1 MALIESLDDSRVKKL
16 KSLKYGANKPLVT
29 KDINKTPSQQ
39 GLGLEA
45 SRRIDDLER
54 MTKFFASPSGLKYLG
69 NETLLNSIGIQD
81 RLKKSIDSK
90 LARRNERRAKKD
102 KTPVLGTVVGNLI
115 RGGAALLEDTVVNAT
130 KIVGS
135 TLAQIPVNGTG
146 THFYRGFRNESTFY
160 TANDDT
166 KLVDLTSE
174 TIVSSE
180 NPTISIDDFRKDG
193 NNSYSLD
200 YTDTKI
206 KRETR
211 VKLGNQAAKKQKPI
225 TGYTHPIEGDEID
238 VINMLPPI
246 DFSNDVGSKV
256 DGRTVYDRPAIGV
269 DEGRDLIKF
278 RFEVITPE
286 QNTMLYFRAFLDS
299 FDDNYNADW
308 SQNSYLGRGEA
319 FYTYGGF
326 DRSINLGFK
335 IAAATRH
342 EMQPLYQ
349 KMVFLASST
358 APTYS
363 ANFMRGT
370 LVNLTVGDYVY
381 NMPGFIEQINYTWQS
396 EYPWEIAMSKPEG
409 LGQDD
414 DMQELPHV
422 LDCQVNFRPIHRFT
436 PQTGLYHYITNPGY
450 GGKPKTNLFFAEE
463 GQSILDETGKATGQ
477 KINKTEPIPSSTIVA
492 AENKE
497 KYRLQPQ
504 QQIDALK
511 NKAAKEAR
519 AREIAQ
525 ETPEERARKAGI
537 NVESTRGELESGF

>member
-102 KTPVLGTVVGNLI
+102 KTPVPGTKIGNLI

-130 KIVGS
+130 NIVGS

-174 TIVSSE
+174 TVVSSE
-180 NPTISIDDFRKDG
+180 NPTISVDDFRKDG
-193 NNSYSLD
+193 NSSYSLD

-211 VKLGNQAAKKQKPI
+211 INLGNQATKKQKPV

-238 VINMLPPI
+238 GINMLPPLELE
-246 DFSNDVGSKV
+246 VGSS
-256 DGRTVYDRPAIGV
+256 DRATLGTGK
-269 DEGRDLIKF
+269 GRDLIKF

-286 QNTMLYFRAFLDS
+286 KNTMLYFRAFLDS
-299 FDDNYNADW
+299 FDDSYNADW
-308 SQNSYLGRGEA
+308 SKNSYLGRGEA

-381 NMPGFIEQINYTWQS
+381 NMPGFIEQINYTWQTD
-396 EYPWEIAMSKPEG
+396 YPWEVAMSKPEG

-436 PQTGLYHYITNPGY
+436 PQTGLYHYITNPGFD
-450 GGKPKTNLFFAEE
+450 GKPKTNLFFAEE
-463 GQSILDETGKATGQ
+463 GQTKSIK
-477 KINKTEPIPSSTIVA
+477 KTEPVSSKVIVNA
-492 AENKE
+492 DNKE
-497 KYRLQPQ
+497 KYKLQPQ

-537 NVESTRGELESGF
+537 AVESSRGELESGFNN

>member
-29 KDINKTPSQQ
+29 KDINKTPSRQ

-69 NETLLNSIGIQD
+69 NEALLQQVGLSESI
-81 RLKKSIDSK
+81 KK
-90 LARRNERRAKKD
+90 AKASG
-102 KTPVLGTVVGNLI
+102 KTTGGAILQQLGKTASTTGNL
-115 RGGAALLEDTVVNAT
+115 
-130 KIVGS
+130 VGS
-135 TLAQIPVNGTG
+135 TLAQVPVNGTG
-146 THFYRGFRNESTFY
+146 THFFRGFIDQNSFYPNIPPRNLEIKQEI
-160 TANDDT
+160 ANPFFGTDS
-166 KLVDLTSE
+166 KLNNAKPEQRLNFDN
-174 TIVSSE
+174 SS
-180 NPTISIDDFRKDG
+180 PTDSVTIDDFRKNG

-206 KRETR
+206 KRDTR
-211 VKLGNQAAKKQKPI
+211 INLGNQATKKQKPV

-238 VINMLPPI
+238 GINMLPPI
-246 DFSNDVGSKV
+246 ELEKGSS
-256 DGRTVYDRPAIGV
+256 DRATLGTGK
-269 DEGRDLIKF
+269 GRDLIKF

-286 QNTMLYFRAFLDS
+286 KSTMLYFRAFLDS
-299 FDDNYNADW
+299 FDDSYNADW
-308 SQNSYLGRGEA
+308 SKNSYLGRGEA

-381 NMPGFIEQINYTWQS
+381 NMPGFIEQINYTWQTD
-396 EYPWEIAMSKPEG
+396 YPWEVAMSKPEG

-422 LDCQVNFRPIHRFT
+422 LDCQVNFRPIHPFT
-436 PQTGLYHYITNPGY
+436 PQTGLYHYITNPGF

-463 GQSILDETGKATGQ
+463 GQTKSIK
-477 KINKTEPIPSSTIVA
+477 KTEPVSSKVIVN

-525 ETPEERARKAGI
+525 ETPEERARKAG
-537 NVESTRGELESGF
+537 VATSTTRGSLESGIPD

>member
-29 KDINKTPSQQ
+29 KDINKTPSRQ

-102 KTPVLGTVVGNLI
+102 KTPVPGTKIGNLI

-130 KIVGS
+130 NIVGS

-160 TANDDT
+160 TANDET

-174 TIVSSE
+174 TVVSSE
-180 NPTISIDDFRKDG
+180 NPTISVDDFRKDG

-200 YTDTKI
+200 YTDKTI
-206 KRETR
+206 KRESR
-211 VKLGNQAAKKQKPI
+211 INLGDQGLQKTKPI
-225 TGYTHPIEGDEID
+225 TGYTQPIGNGLDID
-238 VINMLPPI
+238 GINMLPPI
-246 DFSNDVGSKV
+246 DFSKDVGSEV
-256 DGRTVYDRPAIGV
+256 DGKTVYDRPAIGV
-269 DEGRDLIKF
+269 DKGRDLIKF

-286 QNTMLYFRAFLDS
+286 KNTMLYFRAFLDS
-299 FDDNYNADW
+299 FDDSYNADW
-308 SQNSYLGRGEA
+308 SKNSYLGRGEA

-381 NMPGFIEQINYTWQS
+381 NMPGFIEQINYTWQTD
-396 EYPWEIAMSKPEG
+396 YPWEIAMSKPEG

-422 LDCQVNFRPIHRFT
+422 LDCIVNFRPIHRFT
-436 PQTGLYHYITNPGY
+436 PQTGLYHYITNPGF
-450 GGKPKTNLFFAEE
+450 GGKPKSNLFFAEE
-463 GQSILDETGKATGQ
+463 GQGGDKTIK
-477 KINKTEPIPSSTIVA
+477 KTEPLPSSTIVA
-492 AENKE
+492 AENKY

-504 QQIDALK
+504 QQIDGIIE
-511 NKAAKEAR
+511 NINRDIEF
-519 AREIAQ
+519 EQ
-525 ETPEERARKAGI
+525 ENETFDIDEQI
-537 NVESTRGELESGF
+537 